1 MKIRIIVAL
10 LLMVTIAEAQ
20 KVVPLYEVYSTPEG
34 YKVIEP
40 LAEKTI
46 DTVLKNK

>member
-20 KVVPLYEVYSTPEG
+20 KVVPLYEVHSTPEG
-34 YKVIEP
+34 YKVID
-40 LAEKTI
+40 AFGG
-46 DTVLKNK
+46 KND